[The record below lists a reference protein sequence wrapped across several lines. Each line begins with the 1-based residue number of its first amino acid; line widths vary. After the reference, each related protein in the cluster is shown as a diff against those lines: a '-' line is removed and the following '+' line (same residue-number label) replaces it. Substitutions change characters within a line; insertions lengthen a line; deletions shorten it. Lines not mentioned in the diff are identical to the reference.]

1 MNTLQSTMPDLDP
14 ILLRTLK
21 LSDPAQLDGLRLGDI
36 PTWDSLSH
44 MELILA
50 IETAYDLR
58 LTGDEIAD
66 LTSVA
71 AIRQMI
77 ADNCEQPES

>member
-1 MNTLQSTMPDLDP
+1 MPDLDD
-14 ILLRTLK
+14 LLLKTLK
-21 LSDPAQLDGLRLGDI
+21 LSDPARLDGLRLGDI

-50 IETAYDLR
+50 IESAYNLR
-58 LTGDEIAD
+58 LSGDEIAD

-71 AIRQMI
+71 AIRQLI
-77 ADNCEQPES
+77 ADNIG

>member
-1 MNTLQSTMPDLDP
+1 MTGSQQAAAFSELDAL
-14 ILLRTLK
+14 LLRTFK
-21 LSDPAQLDGLRLGDI
+21 LADPARLDGLHLGDI

-50 IETAYDLR
+50 IESSFNVR

-71 AIRQMI
+71 AIRALI
-77 ADNCEQPES
+77 GAKIS

>member
-1 MNTLQSTMPDLDP
+1 MPDLDP

-21 LSDPAQLDGLRLGDI
+21 LSDPAQLEGLRLGDI

-58 LTGDEIAD
+58 LSGDEIAD
-66 LTSVA
+66 MTSIT
-71 AIRQMI
+71 AIRALI
-77 ADNCEQPES
+77 SAKIGAAAG